1 MKWKVTI
8 EETVAEEFVVDATT
22 IEEAETIARE
32 KYKKGEFVL
41 EPGNLTSALMEVQA
55 TDGSECTDWIEI

>member
-1 MKWKVTI
+1 MLWRVTI
-8 EETVAEEFVVDATT
+8 EETVTEEFEVAASTM
-22 IEEAETIARE
+22 EEAEEIARE

-55 TDGSECTDWIEI
+55 VDGTECTDWIEI